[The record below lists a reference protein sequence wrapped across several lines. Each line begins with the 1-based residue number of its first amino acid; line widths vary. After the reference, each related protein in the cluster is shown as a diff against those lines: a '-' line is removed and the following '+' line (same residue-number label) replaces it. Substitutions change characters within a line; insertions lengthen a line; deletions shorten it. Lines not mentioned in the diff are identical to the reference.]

1 MAIERRR
8 EVSSRNRARRRVFVF
23 GPSLTLILPSR
34 DRSQSRA
41 DPGQLPGI
49 HRSWPCSPAD
59 GVAVPHRPYAIEY
72 PLSRSLAGHVDP
84 EVVGIADEGVTPSFQ
99 LVIEVVEHDVGQKRR

>member
-1 MAIERRR
+1 MESPFHI
-8 EVSSRNRARRRVFVF
+8 
-23 GPSLTLILPSR
+23 
-34 DRSQSRA
+34 DR
-41 DPGQLPGI
+41 
-49 HRSWPCSPAD
+49 
-59 GVAVPHRPYAIEY
+59 YAIEY